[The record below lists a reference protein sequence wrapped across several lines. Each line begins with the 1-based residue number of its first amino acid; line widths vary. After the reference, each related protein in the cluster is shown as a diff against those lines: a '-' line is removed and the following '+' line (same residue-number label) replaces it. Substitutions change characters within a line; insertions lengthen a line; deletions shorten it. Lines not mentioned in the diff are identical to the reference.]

1 MPFFEK
7 DCWTK
12 NVLWACMVVS
22 LIACFVMP
30 QFPAFLMNP
39 FFFLF
44 GQGGA
49 RFQGFLLGTNLYNV
63 TLAQMV
69 PYSVAGALGAVPV
82 WYASRLDF
90 EEAKDD
96 RLRFVLPAALA
107 FFFGALMVG
116 FVAETRP
123 GTTTMLPLM
132 ILVFVGYP
140 VVGLLPTVSFGLL
153 LAGLIAAPSAYK
165 YLSARYDLK
174 RKFAG
179 AVGTA
184 PSGMSDLQKRLLAR
198 QPVPD
203 HMVEDTERFHVEN
216 AVSDLMI
223 EVEMLRVEIE
233 MLTQNRTGGLR

>member
-12 NVLWACMVVS
+12 NILTACTSISFVTC
-22 LIACFVMP
+22 LVMP
-30 QFPAFLMNP
+30 QFPAFFMNP
-39 FFFLF
+39 FFSLL
-44 GQGGA
+44 GQGRVG
-49 RFQGFLLGTNLYNV
+49 FQGFLLGTNLYSV
-63 TLAQMV
+63 TLVQMV
-69 PYSVAGALGAVPV
+69 PYSVLGTLGAVII

-90 EEAKDD
+90 DD
-96 RLRFVLPAALA
+96 PKEDGLRLILPAAMV
-107 FFFGALMVG
+107 FFFCALMVG
-116 FVAETRP
+116 FVAETRS
-123 GTTTMLPLM
+123 GMTAMAPLM

-140 VVGLLPTVSFGLL
+140 VVGLLPIVSFGLF
-153 LAGLIAAPSAYK
+153 LAGLIASPSAYK
-165 YLSARYDLK
+165 YLSARYDLR

-179 AVGTA
+179 AVGAA

-198 QPVPD
+198 QAPPD